1 MNNSSNENN
10 LNIDTS
16 EKGFN
21 VFDIIFFAWE
31 RKFKYFLI
39 LIILGIS
46 SFYFLAQRESTSY
59 LLNIKLSAPN
69 FDDIALYT
77 DYEAKFNITVGKPG
91 ENLVVFTPDSF
102 RKNFKDIFQNKRLLQ
117 NAFLKA
123 YGYDE
128 KIKDN
133 LIELANSTN
142 INKLKYED
150 PVEGPLILN
159 NYWEIRISHSNRD
172 LLEIINQK
180 LIGHIEF
187 FAFKNISSQYRNI
200 LQKRV
205 VDKNPEIKRIKNE
218 IDIIGTL
225 INNIGTSINN
235 IGTSINNIDT
245 QTYSKIETDYSKMIL
260 NKKLELAYWENLN
273 IKGLLSELSQ
283 LNEKIINKPIYLIAD
298 KQIAKSPTK
307 NKRNFIISLSIAI
320 ALSLFILLIDIESKK
335 RRT

>member
-1 MNNSSNENN
+1 MNKSPNENN
-10 LNIDTS
+10 LNTDNS

-31 RKFKYFLI
+31 RKFKYLLI

-69 FDDIALYT
+69 FDDIVQYT
-77 DYEAKFNITVGKPG
+77 DYEAKFNITVGKPE
-91 ENLVVFTPDSF
+91 ENLVIFTSDSL
-102 RKNFKDIFQNKRLLQ
+102 RKNFKDIFQNNRLLQ

-172 LLEIINQK
+172 LLETINQK

-187 FAFKNISSQYRNI
+187 YAIKNISSQYRNI

-205 VDKNPEIKRIKNE
+205 VDRNPEIKRLKNE
-218 IDIIGTL
+218 IDIIG
-225 INNIGTSINN
+225 NSIND
-235 IGTSINNIDT
+235 IDT
-245 QTYSKIETDYSKMIL
+245 QTYSEIETEMLL

-273 IKGLLSELSQ
+273 IKGLLSELNQ
-283 LNEKIINKPIYLIAD
+283 LNEKIINKPIHLIVD
-298 KQIAKSPTK
+298 KQITKSPTK